1 MAKAVLTE
9 IKIQNRRTGKFKC
22 KGSYGWDEV
31 GYAWKP
37 GNIKRHIGMMKGSGN
52 WWYENG
58 KRVRNPEV
66 NYCRDDV
73 DVDVVE
79 YELIEKKR
87 TPMKEVLDD
96 MARKKLGK
104 HKYDLDNVK

>member
-52 WWYENG
+52 W
-58 KRVRNPEV
+58 
-66 NYCRDDV
+66 
-73 DVDVVE
+73 
-79 YELIEKKR
+79 
-87 TPMKEVLDD
+87 
-96 MARKKLGK
+96 
-104 HKYDLDNVK
+104 